1 MILLQPHGDD
11 EWEEPFPVRGVPE
24 PFVHSVPARYLDYYT
39 DDVTVADRRLLAE
52 QLDEARQEAGALRNI
67 NARLKQELMESQRKL
82 DEEASHRFLALETVA
97 VALKEAENWRREA
110 NKAVGAVMCLEEELS
125 AERLHYAKLRDELA
139 GQSVAERSLAAHNE
153 TLARCFERMNAE
165 AVALNGGI
173 ECSQVLQRLALS
185 GTQRIANVIA
195 GMHKWHCVVSA
206 VNLPSRCAGDARE
219 DSCVCWHA
227 QVALPE
233 DVSLQPPAQLEHLK
247 ANLADSEGAT
257 AE

>member
-1 MILLQPHGDD
+1 MMLKSAQTISAADFQSRHPELWTDSQTPHAVYKGFKEAKYARPHGDD
-11 EWEEPFPVRGVPE
+11 EWEEHVPRGLEE
-24 PFVHSVPARYLDYYT
+24 PFVHSVPARYLDYYK
-39 DDVTVADRRLLAE
+39 DDVTLADRRLLAE

-67 NARLKQELMESQRKL
+67 NARLKQELMESQHKL

-110 NKAVGAVMCLEEELS
+110 NKAVGAVMCLEKELS
-125 AERLHYAKLRDELA
+125 AERLHYAKLRDELQ

-165 AVALNGGI
+165 AVALKGGI
-173 ECSQVLQRLALS
+173 ECS
-185 GTQRIANVIA
+185 
-195 GMHKWHCVVSA
+195 
-206 VNLPSRCAGDARE
+206 
-219 DSCVCWHA
+219 

-233 DVSLQPPAQLEHLK
+233 DVSLQPPAQIEHLK